1 MLYLKLSNDPQ
12 SISCDQAA
20 KNGNVLPIKAFVPP
34 ILIMGFL
41 MGLKGIQD
49 KHIVA

>member
-1 MLYLKLSNDPQ
+1 MELN
-12 SISCDQAA
+12 
-20 KNGNVLPIKAFVPP
+20 NGNVLPIKAFVPP

-49 KHIVA
+49 KNIVCIIVYCFLQLMSVGLA